1 MGNITAMKNKFEQ
14 EIYFTPKQAAEHVN
28 LSFST
33 IKNYIYAGKLRTLRT
48 PGGHHR
54 IRRSELLSILGEI
67 PIDNSNM
74 HNALLIDTLC
84 ISILGVF
91 KTFGPAGE
99 SCILHAQEVSRLASE
114 IARDMNMSVSD
125 IKRIEM
131 AGLLHDI
138 GDIGIDK
145 YIVFKQGKLNSQ
157 EYELIKRHPELGAK
171 MLSSIKEL
179 KDIAVVVAQHHERV
193 DGRGYPKGLDRRNI
207 QKGARIISIAEA
219 YDSMISSHF
228 YKIPVSKE
236 IALNEIIQKRGS
248 QFDSDIVEH
257 FARVVNNGFHL

>member
-1 MGNITAMKNKFEQ
+1 MKNKFDQ

-28 LSFST
+28 LSLST
-33 IKNYIYAGKLRTLRT
+33 IKNYIYAGKLRTLKT

-54 IRRSELLSILGEI
+54 IRRSELFSILGDI
-67 PIDNSNM
+67 SIDNKDVNNPS
-74 HNALLIDTLC
+74 LIDTLC

-91 KTFGPAGE
+91 KTFGPSGE
-99 SCILHAQEVSRLASE
+99 SSILHAQEVSRLSSE
-114 IARDMNMSVSD
+114 IARDMNMSDSD
-125 IKRIEM
+125 IKRIEI

-138 GDIGIDK
+138 GNIGIDK
-145 YIVFKQGKLNSQ
+145 YIVFKQDKLSPH
-157 EYELIKRHPELGAK
+157 EYELIKKHPALGAN

-179 KDIAVVVAQHHERV
+179 KDVAVIVAQHHERV
-193 DGRGYPKGLDRRNI
+193 DGRGYPKSLGRRNI

-219 YDSMISSHF
+219 YDSMISSHS

-236 IALNEIIQKRGS
+236 IALNEIIQKRGA